1 MEMVGMDEESS
12 GRRLVITGELIGK
25 GRAGNGCFEENGS
38 VFSKFV
44 GLAESKGDI
53 HFVTPLSGVYNPKRG
68 DGVVGKVVEIIAQKW
83 FVDINSP
90 YEAVLTLGEATE
102 EFIDLAKSD
111 LTKYFDYNDLI
122 FAEILSVN
130 KQRQIMLSMRSRK
143 ARKLRGGRLISVTS
157 SKVPRI
163 IGKGGSMVEMIKQ
176 LTGTQI
182 VVGQNGIVW
191 VKGENEDLAAE
202 AILKIEERAHTHGL
216 TEHIK
221 RLLEERSGRK
231 YEAKPAGEFQF
242 RREEEE
248 RESGE
253 FQFKRPEDEG
263 SFSSQGNNY

>member
-1 MEMVGMDEESS
+1 MDEES
-12 GRRLVITGELIGK
+12 GRKLVITGEQVGK
-25 GRAGNGCFEENGS
+25 GRAGHGCYEENGN
-38 VFSKFV
+38 VYSKFV
-44 GLAESKGDI
+44 GLAESKGDM
-53 HFVTPLSGVYNPKRG
+53 HFVIPLSGVYNPKRG
-68 DGVVGKVVEIIAQKW
+68 DGVIGKVVEIIAQKW

-176 LTGTQI
+176 LSGTQI

-202 AILKIEERAHTHGL
+202 AVLMIEERAHLHGL
-216 TEHIK
+216 TEFMK
-221 RLLEERSGRK
+221 RFLEEKTGRK

-242 RREEEE
+242 RREEGGEE
-248 RESGE
+248 GGNGE
-253 FQFKRPEDEG
+253 FQFRRPDEEG
-263 SFSSQGNNY
+263 GFGKPEGGNNNY